1 MAQLPFS
8 VLKVE
13 MLIMS
18 KLRIFVSER
27 GYMLQNG
34 AKMA

>member
-8 VLKVE
+8 VLKGE

-18 KLRIFVSER
+18 KLRIFASDR
-27 GYMLQNG
+27 GDMLQNG